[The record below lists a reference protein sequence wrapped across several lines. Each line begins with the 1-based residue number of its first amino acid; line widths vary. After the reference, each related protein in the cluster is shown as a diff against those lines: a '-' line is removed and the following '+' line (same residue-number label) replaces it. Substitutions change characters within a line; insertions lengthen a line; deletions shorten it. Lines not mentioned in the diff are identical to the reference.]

1 MSTAALKIVPTS
13 NLVGEGVDY
22 DNAAEFLGHVTAIGN
37 AWTQQIGGFGGLYVH
52 GKGATFFAR
61 WGNSHDRVGTGL
73 TAADACLD
81 LVAKLARD
89 LKAWARD
96 DSCDLASA
104 LEASIALLKL
114 EDFEVVR

>member
-1 MSTAALKIVPTS
+1 MNAALKIVP
-13 NLVGEGVDY
+13 EAAPKVDY
-22 DNAAEFLGHVTAIGN
+22 DNAVEFLAHVTAIGN
-37 AWTQQIGGFGGLYVH
+37 AWTQQIGGFGGFYVH

-89 LKAWARD
+89 LKEWSKSD
-96 DSCDLASA
+96 ELDLAPA
-104 LEASIALLKL
+104 LAVSIHLLKL